1 VVITG
6 ANSGLGY
13 ELTTYAATKGAKVYM
28 ICRSEERASKAR
40 DGILQRIKEAKL
52 LVDGMSS
59 ESSSSKKENGN
70 DKITNNDDVDIRMI
84 LADVGE
90 LDQVRRAVSE
100 IQAIEDNI
108 DVLICNAGALLNERV
123 TTSALYEKTFATH
136 LLGGSFLLT
145 KLLLPQLRKR
155 RQQAQAG
162 RVVFVTSGGMLLTKF
177 PKWDVA
183 TSNIDNKIDYDGVMA
198 YSYAKRGQVLLAERM
213 ARDFPKDEVTFAS
226 VHPGWVRTAAVADAF
241 GKKADYLEPMRDV
254 WEGAEGIAWLAFS
267 ARDSLSSS
275 EKAAARDDGNDN
287 TIVNG
292 AFYLD
297 RMIQK
302 KHIAGLF
309 MTEGSYTKNTEE
321 EVDQLMEQL
330 EKACDV

>member
-1 VVITG
+1 MG
-6 ANSGLGY
+6 
-13 ELTTYAATKGAKVYM
+13 
-28 ICRSEERASKAR
+28 
-40 DGILQRIKEAKL
+40 
-52 LVDGMSS
+52 
-59 ESSSSKKENGN
+59 SKKENGN

-123 TTSALYEKTFATH
+123 TTSALYEKNIRDPSPRWIIPTHEAPPPAT
-136 LLGGSFLLT
+136 
-145 KLLLPQLRKR
+145 
-155 RQQAQAG
+155 
-162 RVVFVTSGGMLLTKF
+162 
-177 PKWDVA
+177 
-183 TSNIDNKIDYDGVMA
+183 
-198 YSYAKRGQVLLAERM
+198 
-213 ARDFPKDEVTFAS
+213 
-226 VHPGWVRTAAVADAF
+226 DAF

-302 KHIAGLF
+302 RHIAGLF